1 MTDDTLT
8 AAQDAARRFGKG
20 NASQDDLQAALDTH
34 AAETKKAA
42 TKARSTKAAA
52 TKDEGDGA

>member
-8 AAQDAARRFGKG
+8 AAQDTARRFGKG
-20 NASQDDLQAALDTH
+20 NASQDDLQAALDAH

-42 TKARSTKAAA
+42 TKRSTAKAAA
-52 TKDEGDGA
+52 TKDEGETA